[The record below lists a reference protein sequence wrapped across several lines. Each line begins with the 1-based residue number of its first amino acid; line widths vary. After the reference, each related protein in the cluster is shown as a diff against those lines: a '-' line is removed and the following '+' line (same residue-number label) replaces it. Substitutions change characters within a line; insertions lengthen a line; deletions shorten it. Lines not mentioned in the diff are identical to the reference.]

1 MVFHES
7 AAKVAV
13 GFFFEIKTSENT
25 AFGRVIEVPKV
36 IYKFMEWS
44 LHLELTFKWRDHNIN
59 IMQECYIRFI
69 MFYEFS

>member
-13 GFFFEIKTSENT
+13 SFFFEIKTSENT

-36 IYKFMEWS
+36 IYKFME
-44 LHLELTFKWRDHNIN
+44 
-59 IMQECYIRFI
+59 
-69 MFYEFS
+69 

>member
-1 MVFHES
+1 MVFHEN

-13 GFFFEIKTSENT
+13 GFFSEIKIAKNT
-25 AFGRVIEVPKV
+25 AFDHVTKVPKV